1 MDFLLR
7 LMVRYSIDV
16 SPEYSRQLR
25 SSSPVTGPLD
35 LDDLGAEVGEHPARG
50 GRGDV
55 VAEFQHPHAGEW
67 SNVLVFNVVP

>member
-25 SSSPVTGPLD
+25 SSSPVTGRSTLMTSAPKSASMRPAV
-35 LDDLGAEVGEHPARG
+35 GAAM
-50 GRGDV
+50 
-55 VAEFQHPHAGEW
+55 
-67 SNVLVFNVVP
+67 